1 MKSVTFISQLVRLI
15 YLALFTKH
23 CFKIALPKF
32 VMFIFLCLK
41 IKFSRLVLGIICN
54 ITCQQVVEICYIV
67 YISLCEFTVFI
78 RITLDIYLNL
88 NKDNIA
94 ALYNMIQAIMKLL
107 ILTYPNVYKELGDK
121 IKKSS

>member
-1 MKSVTFISQLVRLI
+1 M
-15 YLALFTKH
+15 
-23 CFKIALPKF
+23 
-32 VMFIFLCLK
+32 
-41 IKFSRLVLGIICN
+41 LGIICN